1 MYDGPRQTAEAKVR
15 PGLRGTIG
23 LALLLTL
30 GGAPAAADTST
41 ALAAYER
48 GEFASAFEEFHLLAD
63 DGNSEAMLWTGY
75 LYQEGQGTAQNF
87 GEAMRYYRMAADS
100 GQAQAFYYIGIIYQ
114 DGLGVD
120 PDPIE
125 AVRWYR
131 QAAERNDVYGQYA
144 LADAYEYGKGAPR
157 DRRAARRWYQ
167 AAADQGHEEARA
179 KLQVLADPQVE

>member
-1 MYDGPRQTAEAKVR
+1 MRGSAKTEVEMR
-15 PGLRGTIG
+15 LGLYRTIG

-48 GEFASAFEEFHLLAD
+48 GDFASAFDEFRLLAN
-63 DGNSEAMLWTGY
+63 DGDAQAMLWTGY
-75 LYQEGQGTAQNF
+75 LYQEGQGTAQDY
-87 GEAMRYYRMAADS
+87 GEALRYFRMAADS
-100 GQAQAFYYIGIIYQ
+100 GEAQAFYYIGLIYQ
-114 DGLGVD
+114 DGLGVE
-120 PDPIE
+120 PDAIE

-144 LADAYEYGKGAPR
+144 LADAYENGKGAPR

-167 AAADQGHEEARA
+167 AAADQGNEEARA
-179 KLQVLADPQVE
+179 KLQGLPDPGE